1 MSRQTTESVDDRVR
15 ITRLESEPMAVRE
28 GHASLLKSGEIDD
41 FVGRAEETQVTWRA
55 LAKVEDLDGRF
66 KAHFESAFKL
76 VEAKYGE
83 PSGAMEQLRLVWVGF
98 GLMLGLVWFRLGFG
112 WLWLDLA

>member
-1 MSRQTTESVDDRVR
+1 
-15 ITRLESEPMAVRE
+15 MAV
-28 GHASLLKSGEIDD
+28 
-41 FVGRAEETQVTWRA
+41 EETQVTWRA

-83 PSGAMEQLRLVWVGF
+83 LSGAMEQLRLVWVGF